1 MFVVRNSLFPVRSLS
16 FYSLLS
22 KHTTTLFDSGGT
34 VKGSPIRPPQC
45 GLPRNVSRSA
55 STMNSYGA
63 VIILRSLRD
72 SLRSE
77 WFPVYA
83 SLMLFRHPSHPWVV
97 RLFVGNA
104 VPSATFNDLAN
115 TSAKLG
121 NYFWLGFIIMGLSPD
136 KKRHALHGAQRLVHQ
151 PLTGKPDSSEAVER
165 LQTTHRAD
173 KLKERSAVRC
183 DVLLNRAAIAAKS
196 CLLS

>member
-1 MFVVRNSLFPVRSLS
+1 MGLTAPLLRLCLHSVDQSRPQTRSSCSRIAWSPPVFVVNDSLFSARSFS

-22 KHTTTLFDSGGT
+22 RHTTILLDSGGT

-63 VIILRSLRD
+63 VSIFGSLRD

-97 RLFVGNA
+97 RFFVGHA
-104 VPSATFNDLAN
+104 VSSANFNDLAN
-115 TSAKLG
+115 MSAKLG
-121 NYFWLGFIIMGLSPD
+121 NYFWLGFIIMGLSPN
-136 KKRHALHGAQRLVHQ
+136 KKRHALHGAQRRSPPTPCPGARL
-151 PLTGKPDSSEAVER
+151 R
-165 LQTTHRAD
+165 LQV
-173 KLKERSAVRC
+173 EG
-183 DVLLNRAAIAAKS
+183 
-196 CLLS
+196 